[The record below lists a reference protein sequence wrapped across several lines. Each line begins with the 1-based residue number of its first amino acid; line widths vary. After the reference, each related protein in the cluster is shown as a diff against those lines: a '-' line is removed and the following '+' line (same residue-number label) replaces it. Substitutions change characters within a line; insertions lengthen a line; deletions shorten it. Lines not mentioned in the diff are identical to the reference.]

1 MATFNRINNLR
12 FLQLLRTHIG
22 DQDAEG
28 FADALQ
34 DEFSSVA
41 TKEDLDAL
49 RDAIRA
55 DITLAV
61 NSMLFKF
68 TALWAALLAAAVLV
82 LRFT

>member
-1 MATFNRINNLR
+1 MTTFNRINKLR
-12 FLQLLRTHIG
+12 FFQLLRTHIG

-68 TALWAALLAAAVLV
+68 PALWAALLAAAVLV

>member
-1 MATFNRINNLR
+1 MATFNRINQLR
-12 FLQLLRTHIG
+12 FFQLLHTHIG